1 MQGRGSV
8 AVLARLAARV
18 LAQYPLKLRR
28 TDALLVLKARPAILA
43 QEHLLIA
50 DVHCKAETHKRGRKS
65 EETAKVRRKTKKQR
79 EQREEQSD
87 RMTGRKRTDRKGEDR
102 CIGKEEDR

>member
-8 AVLARLAARV
+8 AVLARLAAGL
-18 LAQYPLKLRR
+18 LAQYPLKLRS

-43 QEHLLIA
+43 QEHLLVT
-50 DVHCKAETHKRGRKS
+50 DVSCKAETDRRGRES
-65 EETAKVRRKTKKQR
+65 EETAEVRRKTGKKR

-87 RMTGRKRTDRKGEDR
+87 RMTGGKRIAGE
-102 CIGKEEDR
+102 

>member
-8 AVLARLAARV
+8 AVLARLAAGL

-43 QEHLLIA
+43 QEHLLVT
-50 DVHCKAETHKRGRKS
+50 DVGCKAETDRQTDRRGREREK
-65 EETAKVRRKTKKQR
+65 TAEVRRKTRKER

-87 RMTGRKRTDRKGEDR
+87 RMTGGKRVVGE
-102 CIGKEEDR
+102 